1 MNKWKTAFFM
11 LATVVL
17 LTFIIIAYFIFS
29 PTENVKLV
37 DEGNETVKS
46 SILRVQTT
54 TNEFEAIAKKYLAE
68 AIKDSPIDVQ
78 LEVDE
83 QIYLFS
89 DLIIFGV
96 TIPIQMDFDPI
107 VDDGNIRMKQTKV
120 HIGKFNI
127 PPSTVLKIVKDSVN
141 FPSWIIVQ
149 PDEEEIYVDLSRLN
163 IADGNRVRAK
173 AINLDKDEILLEI
186 SSAKYSLNSP
196 TDFIALQ
203 IALVILFLSNS
214 TVSPFL
220 LITFIFNSPL

>member
-29 PTENVKLV
+29 PTENVNLV

-54 TNEFEAIAKKYLAE
+54 TNEFEAIAKKYLSE

-141 FPSWIIVQ
+141 FPSWIIVL

-173 AINLDKDEILLEI
+173 AINLEKDEILLEI
-186 SSAKYSLNSP
+186 IVP
-196 TDFIALQ
+196 TR
-203 IALVILFLSNS
+203 
-214 TVSPFL
+214 
-220 LITFIFNSPL
+220 

>member
-17 LTFIIIAYFIFS
+17 LTIIIIAYFIFS

-173 AINLDKDEILLEI
+173 AINLEKDEILLEI
-186 SSAKYSLNSP
+186 IVP
-196 TDFIALQ
+196 TR
-203 IALVILFLSNS
+203 
-214 TVSPFL
+214 
-220 LITFIFNSPL
+220 